1 MTVFSKTS
9 LAVRR
14 GSLVLCAA
22 GALLTAQQAMAGSVR
37 IYNSD
42 SSDHTIELKCSGSS
56 KTLKIDRSR
65 TSTYTFHSSYSSCDI
80 VGGSISFP
88 TSQLKDGQ
96 SWKISQSK
104 ATKS

>member
-1 MTVFSKTS
+1 MSKKSFRQAT
-9 LAVRR
+9 AVACT
-14 GSLVLCAA
+14 L
-22 GALLTAQQAMAGSVR
+22 GALFFAQQAVAGSVR

-42 SSDHTIELKCSGSS
+42 SSDHKIELKCSGSS
-56 KTLKIDRSR
+56 KTLSISASR
-65 TSTYTFHSSYSSCDI
+65 TSTYTFHSTNDSCDI

-88 TSQLKDGQ
+88 TGQLKDGQ